1 MKHTIQK
8 RKIPKMKLNEGDA
21 EMAEQCSVE
30 PETETVSES
39 QEEEV
44 EQPKKKCPH
53 ILQIWIFSSQDGK
66 TLFSQ
71 IKGNEIHCRKLCE
84 LEDFWI

>member
-1 MKHTIQK
+1 
-8 RKIPKMKLNEGDA
+8 MKLNEGHA

-44 EQPKKKCPH
+44 EPPKKKRPC
-53 ILQIWIFSSQDGK
+53 ILQI
-66 TLFSQ
+66 
-71 IKGNEIHCRKLCE
+71 
-84 LEDFWI
+84 